1 VLAIVSKV
9 HYIVSNMQD
18 KTTDIGAFIK
28 QHRETAS
35 LSLRKLADKS
45 GISNPYLSQIER
57 GLRRP
62 SAQILKSI
70 AGALSI
76 RAESLYLKAGLLDE
90 SLSPN
95 VVDAIESDEQ
105 LTQRQRQVLL
115 ELYLTMASTDLK
127 GEDS

>member
-1 VLAIVSKV
+1 MLAIVSKV

-115 ELYLTMASTDLK
+115 ELYLTMVSTDLQ
-127 GEDS
+127 GENS